1 MLKMRKIRIGMTNL
15 MMLNIFGA
23 EAEKVGVEYFEE
35 ARKYLE
41 EKLGVEVYV
50 NLKAVTS
57 LDEARQAWQY
67 FEQKNVD
74 SIILFNGTFSLSNL
88 MTEIIRNS
96 NAPFLIWGVEEYLV
110 EKRLIT
116 GSMIGLM
123 PAGSVFKNLDKKFSF
138 IYGSVK
144 KESIKAQLK
153 SFLNVVRA
161 IVYMR
166 EAKIGI
172 IGSRPDGFEIAN
184 YDELVIK
191 NIFGTTITKISM
203 SYFLDLI
210 DGVSDRETEEDV
222 KVQEKIFDLSKVSL
236 KKIKEL
242 SKIYIATKKVIEDN
256 GLASYAP
263 QCWPELRVDRKT
275 PICPINGRIT
285 AEGIM
290 ASCEADVDCALTML
304 VLHVLTEGGTPWTA
318 DFVNLFEDKDVLL
331 WWHCGNASYNI
342 SEGKPVIE
350 VVYEGPAQTAVIKQG
365 AVTVCRINHFRG
377 GFGIYAGVGE
387 VVKSKPIFKGSN
399 ALLKMSGGNMEYV
412 KFMLKNGVPHHNV
425 LVHRNV
431 INELIEFANLVNLP
445 IYIQK

>member
-1 MLKMRKIRIGMTNL
+1 MLKMRKIRIGMANL
-15 MMLNIFGA
+15 MMLNIFGP
-23 EAEKVGVEYFEE
+23 EAEKVGVEYFKE

-41 EKLGVEVYV
+41 EKLSVEVYT
-50 NLKAVTS
+50 NLKAVTN

-96 NAPFLIWGVEEYLV
+96 NVPFLIWGVEEYLA

-123 PAGSVFKNLDKKFSF
+123 PAGPVFKNLDKKFSF

-144 KESIKAQLK
+144 KESIKTQLK
-153 SFLNVVRA
+153 SFLNVVKA

-166 EAKIGI
+166 EAKIGL
-172 IGSRPDGFEIAN
+172 IGSRPDGFEISN

-210 DGVSDRETEEDV
+210 DSVSDREAEEDV
-222 KVQEKIFDLSKVSL
+222 KIQEKIFDLSKVAL
-236 KKIKEL
+236 KEIKEL

-263 QCWPELRVDRKT
+263 QCWPELRMDRKT

-285 AEGIM
+285 AEGVM

-304 VLHVLTEGGTPWTA
+304 LLHVLTEGGTPWTA
-318 DFVNLFEDKDVLL
+318 DFVNLFEDKDALL
-331 WWHCGNASYNI
+331 WWHCGNASYNL
-342 SEGKPVIE
+342 SEEKPLIE
-350 VVYEGPAQTAVIKQG
+350 IVYEGPAQTAVMKPG
-365 AVTVCRINHFRG
+365 VATVCRINHFRG

-387 VVKSKPIFKGSN
+387 VVKSKPIFRGSN
-399 ALLKMSGGNMEYV
+399 MLLKMSGGNMEYV
-412 KFMLKNGVPHHNV
+412 KFLLKNGVPHHNV
-425 LVHRNV
+425 LVYGDV